1 MSIGSRL
8 KEERE
13 RLGLSQPAFGE
24 LGGVQKRAQI
34 NYESGERFPD
44 AAYLAAIA
52 KAGADVRYI
61 VTGDREGPAPE
72 LLSADEKEL
81 LSLFRAA
88 PLAVKAAAIGALQ
101 GAAAIPAKKSRKEM
115 VFHGD
120 VGQVVN
126 ADTANQQGLSIS
138 MGGKKK

>member
-1 MSIGSRL
+1 LR
-8 KEERE
+8 EERQ
-13 RLGLSQPAFGE
+13 RLDLNQTQLGE
-24 LGGVQKRAQI
+24 TGGVTKKTQML
-34 NYESGERFPD
+34 YEAGDRYPD

-52 KAGADVRYI
+52 AAGADVRYI
-61 VTGDREGPAPE
+61 VTGERDGPAPE
-72 LLSADEKEL
+72 VLSSDEREL
-81 LSLFRAA
+81 LVLFRAA

-101 GAAAIPAKKSRKEM
+101 GAAAIPTKKSRKEM

-138 MGGKKK
+138 VGGKKK